1 MAFKSL
7 LEWWQQAGV
16 DILTQDIPQNWFSK
30 NHPENSLFKPS
41 DNKNIRENN
50 FSKNNLLNFKK
61 NEEILS
67 APSLIKNIPQNIS
80 SFQLWL
86 QNIFGEKCLFSE
98 VKISPKLMV
107 LSESPEAE
115 DMAQGQLFSGKA
127 GRLLHAMLDTLCI
140 KKQDIY
146 FATMSPIVEHIDYV
160 KISSYAAGNSLTS
173 HDYTLIAAQH
183 ISLIKPRYLHLL
195 GDAPNRALLQMN
207 TMDAR
212 KKIHAITVNNDNI
225 DAFAL
230 LHPKMLL
237 ETPPLKAI
245 AWKDLRVLKG
255 KIDEKTTADE

>member
-86 QNIFGEKCLFSE
+86 QNIFGEKCLFLRSR
-98 VKISPKLMV
+98 
-107 LSESPEAE
+107 
-115 DMAQGQLFSGKA
+115 F
-127 GRLLHAMLDTLCI
+127 RL
-140 KKQDIY
+140 
-146 FATMSPIVEHIDYV
+146 
-160 KISSYAAGNSLTS
+160 N
-173 HDYTLIAAQH
+173 
-183 ISLIKPRYLHLL
+183 
-195 GDAPNRALLQMN
+195 
-207 TMDAR
+207 
-212 KKIHAITVNNDNI
+212 
-225 DAFAL
+225 
-230 LHPKMLL
+230 
-237 ETPPLKAI
+237 
-245 AWKDLRVLKG
+245 
-255 KIDEKTTADE
+255 